1 MIYTILDAGGFVV
14 RDLDGPE
21 GRSITFRDQMA
32 ALLYPAKAKRPALL
46 RIATARRN
54 ARDSI
59 DTAAGMARA
68 RYITIAPGRDA
79 TYAAK
84 YADAAAYAAA
94 GYPADT
100 SNYPWIEA
108 EASQTGLTPDA
119 AAFRIKTTGDFWG
132 RVKGPQ
138 IEAVRIAGK
147 DALQGMETAEQI
159 NAHRASVINQLN
171 SLADGEQSCRTG
183 FSPCGMGLCPTF
195 IPFIALWWLGIVLA
209 GGDRRSKIALAVD
222 QFWNT
227 PWGGHEDE
235 TISSR
240 AEKARLRG
248 DRWGCV
254 LCKWLDKVDP
264 GHCQR
269 ALERERASRSLLK
282 TLIFPEKL

>member
-1 MIYTILDAGGFVV
+1 MIYTILDADGFVV
-14 RDLDGPE
+14 RELDGPE
-21 GRSITFRDQMA
+21 GAIDHVPRPDGGSVVSGESEA
-32 ALLYPAKAKRPALL
+32 AGAA

-68 RYITIAPGRDA
+68 RYITIAPGQDA

-138 IEAVRIAGK
+138 IEAARIAGK
-147 DALQGMETAEQI
+147 DALQGMETVEQI
-159 NAHRASVINQLN
+159 DAHRAAVVDQLN
-171 SLADGEQSCRTG
+171 S
-183 FSPCGMGLCPTF
+183 M
-195 IPFIALWWLGIVLA
+195 
-209 GGDRRSKIALAVD
+209 
-222 QFWNT
+222 
-227 PWGGHEDE
+227 
-235 TISSR
+235 
-240 AEKARLRG
+240 
-248 DRWGCV
+248 
-254 LCKWLDKVDP
+254 
-264 GHCQR
+264 
-269 ALERERASRSLLK
+269 
-282 TLIFPEKL
+282 